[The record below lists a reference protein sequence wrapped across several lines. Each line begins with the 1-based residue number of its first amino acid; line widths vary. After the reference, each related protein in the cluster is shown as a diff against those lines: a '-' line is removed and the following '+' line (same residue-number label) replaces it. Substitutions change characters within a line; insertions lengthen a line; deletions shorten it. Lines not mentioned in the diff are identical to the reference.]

1 MAAAAAAAISELDS
15 CRRESR
21 GAIEQIVRMEKRI
34 FPKHESMAKFFDE
47 ELRKKNAGLLYA
59 KVTNGEGEEEEE
71 EEEIVGYVMYSF
83 VTSLCA
89 SITKLAVKENYRRK
103 GYGEALLKAAVEKC
117 RKRRVHR
124 ICLHVDPTRSPA
136 VSLYTKI
143 GFRIDCSVKS
153 YYSSE
158 RDAYRMY
165 MDFDD
170 NC

>member
-89 SITKLAVKENYRRK
+89 SITKLADGNVFLAPNFE
-103 GYGEALLKAAVEKC
+103 
-117 RKRRVHR
+117 
-124 ICLHVDPTRSPA
+124 
-136 VSLYTKI
+136 
-143 GFRIDCSVKS
+143 
-153 YYSSE
+153 SSS
-158 RDAYRMY
+158 RT
-165 MDFDD
+165 
-170 NC
+170 C